1 MLSPLL
7 IIHLQTQRNE
17 EDQTNTF
24 VSPGPKDER
33 TFRDYVAGSK
43 DDRYLLP
50 EYVTSFLL
58 ARNVKLQFSGV
69 DAKSAS
75 HLTQLMVGVSL
86 TASYNMF
93 SLSASV
99 GVNKM
104 KQTATADRTANGI
117 ILNIPGAQVIGYYT
131 TVLPKFPVKQGH

>member
-1 MLSPLL
+1 M
-7 IIHLQTQRNE
+7 QAQRNE

-69 DAKSAS
+69 DAKSSS
-75 HLTQLMVGVSL
+75 HFTQLMVGASV
-86 TASYNMF
+86 TASVPVDAYVFGM
-93 SLSASV
+93 SASV
-99 GVNKM
+99 GVTHT
-104 KQTATADRTANGI
+104 KQTATADRTADGI

-131 TVLPKFPVKQGH
+131 TVLPKFPAKQGN